1 MVEVEIIEDG
11 RYEKEEN
18 FQVILSDATGGA
30 TFDGDGGPERCIA
43 RVNIES
49 DENTRNQ
56 VDALAASLNF
66 NVDRYMLG
74 ANNWADQFTDA
85 VAIDGDASFGSK
97 VGWALALPW
106 KLAFAVTPPVTY
118 LGGWLCFVV
127 GLGLIGALTALIG
140 DLVRTPVTLIV
151 TLTALI
157 GDLVRTAAPRAP
169 PVSPVTSVTSVTPC
183 PPVSPL
189 STPPAQR

>member
-1 MVEVEIIEDG
+1 MVEIEIFEDG
-11 RYEKEEN
+11 RYEKDED

-30 TFDGDGGPERCIA
+30 DFEGDGGPERCIA

-66 NVDRYMLG
+66 NLDRYKLG
-74 ANNWADQFTDA
+74 ANNWVEQFTDA
-85 VAIDGDASFGSK
+85 IALDGDASCGTRVS
-97 VGWALALPW
+97 WALALPW

-127 GLGLIGALTALIG
+127 GLALIGLLTALIG
-140 DLVRTPVTLIV
+140 DLVR
-151 TLTALI
+151 
-157 GDLVRTAAPRAP
+157 RRRAARP
-169 PVSPVTSVTSVTPC
+169 
-183 PPVSPL
+183 
-189 STPPAQR
+189 PPAFLTQSDPV